1 MIDKMIWD
9 IWNVVLTLL
18 FGVSAFIVNEKF
30 KEIAR
35 LNILINRT
43 REEIAR
49 DHITRKEVRDDMES
63 LFKRLDERLDKMD
76 AKLDAVIMESSH
88 AKCK

>member
-1 MIDKMIWD
+1 MLWD

-18 FGVSAFIVNEKF
+18 FAISAFIVNEKF

-49 DHITRKEVRDDMES
+49 DHITRREVKEDMEA

-76 AKLDAVIMESSH
+76 AKLDAVIKETNH
-88 AKCK
+88 AQCK

>member
-1 MIDKMIWD
+1 MDKVIWD

-18 FGVSAFIVNEKF
+18 FGVSAWIVNDKF

-35 LNILINRT
+35 LSILLNRT

-49 DHITRKEVRDDMES
+49 DHITRKEVKDDMEI

-76 AKLDAVIMESSH
+76 AKLDTVIKETGHAV
-88 AKCK
+88 CK

>member
-1 MIDKMIWD
+1 MDKMIWD

-76 AKLDAVIMESSH
+76 AKLDAVIMESNH